1 MKTKLISTPL
11 LMLLLLPLLP
21 LMLACAAGSA
31 LAQTGAAG
39 GKAEKP
45 KIGIVDVLSFRDG
58 IGELKARYDKLQ
70 TEFAPRDREIQAM
83 QTKLASQEKVLTENK
98 NLTQQQAAK
107 LTQEFEQGKKEYTRT
122 VEDFQAQVR
131 KREDDETG
139 PIKEKLG
146 KFLEQYCAKN
156 GITYVFDGRAL
167 QETGIVIYAAAAA
180 NITED
185 FIKEYNKA
193 YPAPAGAASAK

>member
-1 MKTKLISTPL
+1 MKTKLIPTSL
-11 LMLLLLPLLP
+11 LMRLLLPLLP
-21 LMLACAAGSA
+21 LLIVSTAGSA
-31 LAQTGAAG
+31 QAQTG
-39 GKAEKP
+39 GKVEKP
-45 KIGIVDVLSFRDG
+45 KIGIVDVLAFRDG
-58 IGELKARYDKLQ
+58 IGELKAKYDKLQ

-83 QTKLASQEKVLTENK
+83 QSKLASQEKVLNENK

-107 LTQEFEQGKKEYTRT
+107 LTDEFEAGKKEYTRT

-167 QETGIVIYAAAAA
+167 QETGIVIYAAATA

>member
-1 MKTKLISTPL
+1 MKTKLLTTL
-11 LMLLLLPLLP
+11 ALMLPLL
-21 LMLACAAGSA
+21 LV
-31 LAQTGAAG
+31 AG
-39 GKAEKP
+39 GGAQAQAPTGGAGKL

-58 IGELKARYDKLQ
+58 IGELKAKYDKLQ
-70 TEFAPRDREIQAM
+70 AEFAPRDREIQAM
-83 QTKLASQEKVLTENK
+83 QTKLASQEKVLKENT

-107 LTQEFEQGKKEYTRT
+107 LTDEFEAGKKEYTRT
-122 VEDFQAQVR
+122 VEDFQVQVR
-131 KREDDETG
+131 KREDEETG

-146 KFLEQYCAKN
+146 KFLEQYCTKH

-167 QETGIVIYAAAAA
+167 QETGIVIYAAPAT

-185 FIKEYNKA
+185 FVKEYNKA